1 MNRKKLIIIIA
12 LVAVVLA
19 GVGVWAFSSGPDKG
33 AAHTNYSAE
42 ENYGKGNYVFSTV
55 TFTGSGMDRETV
67 LSVKEIEQLAYDND
81 KDLGHEAKYSLLTS
95 GSVFSQSTFTGVKL
109 YETLLYLGMDKNLSD
124 DTRITVVSSDGYT
137 MVMTLG
143 EIKSNKYFRF
153 GSASDPKVEEE
164 GLPVLLSFGS
174 GGLPLVGPTGS
185 EDKGKE
191 MTEKDGFNE
200 DAQNSGGPVK
210 LTIGQ
215 KTCDD
220 FNAPQNAKWVKEVIV
235 GDPYEYTFHAGESG
249 IEKALKVS
257 VFDADSENERI
268 SSKEYTFDE
277 IEKFA
282 SQKSENTEKNYYGEK
297 DFYEGAGIWDFLREE
312 TEVAAREGTVKFNFS
327 DGKSERV
334 SLSYLRDLKGDHESY
349 ITEKEGLYI
358 TCVKPAFG
366 YSKNGSPTELGELY
380 ALLPKDGKEKK
391 KSTVKKCISVDV
403 YVGNDF
409 FGSENPY
416 EDKGISIEGNGME
429 EDVHISIE
437 EIEKQID
444 LAASSGDYKGV
455 SLIGL
460 LEEKGLAVD
469 AQKAVIESSSGIMK
483 ISISTLKKEG
493 NTILATRKR
502 GKALDEEEGPLAL
515 RGRDELNNVKK
526 IIVYAKD
533 GKWSHSYK
541 GYKKYLGKKVKI
553 TGSEAAADRTYTLKE
568 LESLGD
574 AYTVKDSFG
583 AGGGTN
589 AFCGVILKK
598 LVNDNL
604 KDGIKRPS
612 RITVE
617 GKDGYSISISVGD
630 IYNGIESKYQ
640 PGERRDIILAYSIDG
655 SPMVPGEKST
665 GYKGGNAF
673 GPIRLVVEN
682 QTSKWV
688 KNVNR
693 IILGE

>member
-12 LVAVVLA
+12 LMAAVLA
-19 GVGVWAFSSGPDKG
+19 GVGFWAFSSGPDKG

-67 LSVKEIEQLAYDND
+67 LSVKEIEELAYDND
-81 KDLGHEAKYSLLTS
+81 KDLGHEEKYSLLTS
-95 GSVFSQSTFTGVKL
+95 GSVFSESTFTGVKL

-137 MVMTLG
+137 MVMTLE
-143 EIKSNKYFRF
+143 EIKSSKYCRF
-153 GSASDPKVEEE
+153 GSASNPKVEEE
-164 GLPVLLSFGS
+164 SLPVLLSFGS

-185 EDKGKE
+185 EDTGKE
-191 MTEKDGFNE
+191 MTEKDGFE
-200 DAQNSGGPVK
+200 EEAQNTGGPVK

-220 FNAPQNAKWVKEVIV
+220 FNAPKNAKWVKEVIV
-235 GDPYEYTFHAGESG
+235 GDPYDHTFHAGESG
-249 IEKALKVS
+249 KEKALNVS
-257 VFDADSENERI
+257 VFDADSGNKKI

-297 DFYEGAGIWDFLREE
+297 DFYEGAGIWEFLREE
-312 TEVAAREGTVKFNFS
+312 TEVAAREGTAKFNFS

-334 SLSYLRDLKGDHESY
+334 SLSYLRDLNGDHENY
-349 ITEKEGLYI
+349 ITEKEGLHI

-366 YSKNGSPTELGELY
+366 YSKNGSPTELGELF
-380 ALLPKDGKEKK
+380 AFLPKDGKEKK
-391 KSTVKKCISVDV
+391 KSTVKKCLSVEV
-403 YVGNDF
+403 YVGDDF

-416 EDKGISIEGNGME
+416 ADKGIVIKGSGME
-429 EDVHISIE
+429 EDVQISIE

-444 LAASSGDYKGV
+444 LAESSGDYKGV

-469 AQKAVIESSSGIMK
+469 AQKAVIESSSGRMK

-493 NTILATRKR
+493 NTILATRKN
-502 GKALDEEEGPLAL
+502 GKALDKEEGPLAL

-526 IIVYAKD
+526 ITVYAKD

-541 GYKKYLGKKVKI
+541 GYKKYLGKKLKI
-553 TGSEAAADRTYTLKE
+553 TGSEAEAERTYTLKE

-612 RITVE
+612 RITVA

-630 IYNGIESKYQ
+630 VYNGIESKYQ

-655 SPMVPGEKST
+655 MPMVPSEKSD
-665 GYKGGNAF
+665 GYSGGNAF
-673 GPIRLVVEN
+673 GPVRLVVEN

-693 IILGE
+693 IIIGE